1 MAQAHDQSE
10 AAVAR
15 DRILNGTAPP
25 DLFVRRLKLA
35 KVTQPFELPPFLTC
49 YDLDLSS
56 TSIQRLPST
65 IRVLGQLNLSDCS
78 QLVELPAGLETGTVL
93 LRNCVSLESLPDN
106 LSAHFLDASG
116 CVSLSRWPE
125 TARVTLGS
133 INLRNARSLERLP
146 VLGPVT
152 SLSIVGCTGI
162 QTLPEG
168 TLVTSWLDIGG
179 AALRSLPA
187 TLGNV
192 PLRWRG
198 VRIDQRIAF
207 HPETL
212 KAEEVLTEANIEKR
226 RVMLE
231 RIGYDRFF
239 ESAKAE
245 VLDRDTD
252 PGGER
257 KLLKVAL
264 PNDEAL
270 VCVSVLCPSTARR
283 YVVRVP
289 PTMTTC
295 RQAIAWTAGFDHPD
309 DYNPVVET

>member
-1 MAQAHDQSE
+1 MAQARDQSDDE
-10 AAVAR
+10 IAR

-35 KVTQPFELPPFLTC
+35 KITQPFELPPRLAC
-49 YDLDLSS
+49 YDLDLSF
-56 TSIQRLPST
+56 TSIERLPSE
-65 IRVLGQLNLSDCS
+65 IRVLGQLNLSDCA
-78 QLVELPAGLETGTVL
+78 QLVELPTGLETGALV
-93 LRNCVSLESLPDN
+93 LRNCVSLETLPEN
-106 LSAHFLDASG
+106 LSANFLDASG
-116 CVSLSRWPE
+116 CVSLSRWPD
-125 TARVTLGS
+125 TARVTIGS
-133 INLRNARSLERLP
+133 VNLRNARSLERLP
-146 VLGPVT
+146 ILGPVT
-152 SLSIVGCTGI
+152 SLTIIGCTGI
-162 QTLPEG
+162 QELPEG

-179 AALRSLPA
+179 AAVRSLPA
-187 TLGNV
+187 SLKDV

-239 ESAKAE
+239 ESARAE
-245 VLDRDTD
+245 VLDCDTD

-257 KLLKVAL
+257 KLMRVAL

-270 VCVSVLCPSTARR
+270 VCVSVLCPSTGRR

-289 PTMTTC
+289 PAMTTC
-295 RQAIAWTAGFDHPD
+295 RQAIAWTAGFENPD
-309 DYNPVVET
+309 DYNPIVET